1 MPVYTKVGKKSQL
14 VIPKNI
20 RNAVG
25 ISEGDELIIEV
36 IDDKIVLR
44 QKPDSYS
51 KKLKGLHKDLWK
63 NVDAKEYVKR
73 ERESW

>member
-20 RNAVG
+20 RNAAG

-63 NVDAKEYVKR
+63 NEDAKEYIKR

>member
-51 KKLKGLHKDLWK
+51 KKLKGLHKNLWK
-63 NVDAKEYVKR
+63 NEDTKEYVKR

>member
-1 MPVYTKVGKKSQL
+1 MLISTKVGKKSQI

-44 QKPDSYS
+44 LKPDSYS

-63 NVDAKEYVKR
+63 NVNAKEYVKR

>member
-1 MPVYTKVGKKSQL
+1 MPIYTKVGKKSQL

-44 QKPDSYS
+44 KKPDSYS

>member
-1 MPVYTKVGKKSQL
+1 MPIYTKIGKKSQI

-20 RNAVG
+20 RNAAG

-51 KKLKGLHKDLWK
+51 KKLKGLYKDLWK
-63 NVDAKEYVKR
+63 NIDAKEYVKR

>member
-1 MPVYTKVGKKSQL
+1 MPIYTKVGKKSQL

>member
-1 MPVYTKVGKKSQL
+1 MPIYTKIGKKSQI

-20 RNAVG
+20 RNAAG

-51 KKLKGLHKDLWK
+51 KKLKGLYKDLWK
-63 NVDAKEYVKR
+63 NVDVKEYVKR